1 MADNKEIK
9 VGTQV
14 LVYGSSMTWE
24 RIETI
29 DGETKTCWKIG
40 GNYYKKDTLAER
52 GSDAWNRTLIRIP
65 NDKDIAR
72 IVRRNSVYKTYN
84 FFNVM
89 SNIEKM
95 SEDDLSTVITIIS
108 KYKQS

>member
-14 LVYGSSMTWE
+14 LVYGSSMTRE
-24 RIETI
+24 RIATI

-52 GSDAWNRTLIRIP
+52 SSDVWHRTFIRIP
-65 NDKDIAR
+65 SGNDITR
-72 IVRRNSVYKTYN
+72 IVRRNRIYKTYN
-84 FFNVM
+84 FFNLM
-89 SNIEKM
+89 PNIEKM
-95 SEDDLSTVITIIS
+95 SDDDLSTVITIIA
-108 KYKQS
+108 KYEEL

>member
-14 LVYGSSMTWE
+14 LVYGSSMTRE
-24 RIETI
+24 YIATI

-52 GSDAWNRTLIRIP
+52 GSDVWRRTLIRIP
-65 NDKDIAR
+65 SDKDFARIAR
-72 IVRRNSVYKTYN
+72 RNRVNKTYN
-84 FFNVM
+84 FFSM
-89 SNIEKM
+89 LSNIEKL
-95 SEDDLSTVITIIS
+95 SDDDLSTVITIIA
-108 KYKQS
+108 KY

>member
-14 LVYGSSMTWE
+14 LVYGSSMKRE
-24 RIETI
+24 YIATI

-52 GSDAWNRTLIRIP
+52 GSNGWFRTFIRIP
-65 NDKDIAR
+65 SDKDIAR
-72 IVRRNSVYKTYN
+72 TVRNSRVNKTYN
-84 FFNVM
+84 FFSTL
-89 SNIEKM
+89 SNIENL
-95 SEDDLSTVITIIS
+95 SDDDLSTVITIIA
-108 KYKQS
+108 KYEKS

>member
-14 LVYGSSMTWE
+14 LVYGSSMMRE
-24 RIETI
+24 RIATI

-40 GNYYKKDTLAER
+40 GNYYKKDTLVER
-52 GSDAWNRTLIRIP
+52 SADVWHRTFIRIP
-65 NDKDIAR
+65 SDNDITR
-72 IVRRNSVYKTYN
+72 IVRKNRIYKTNN

-95 SEDDLSTVITIIS
+95 SDDDLSTVITIIA
-108 KYKQS
+108 KYEEL

>member
-14 LVYGSSMTWE
+14 LVYGSSMTRE
-24 RIETI
+24 HIATI

-40 GNYYKKDTLAER
+40 GNYYKKDTLVER
-52 GSDAWNRTLIRIP
+52 GSDAWHRTHIRIP
-65 NDKDIAR
+65 SDTDIAR
-72 IVRRNSVYKTYN
+72 VVRRNRVYKTYN
-84 FFNVM
+84 FFNVL

-95 SEDDLSTVITIIS
+95 SDDDLSTVITIIT
-108 KYKQS
+108 KYEKL

>member
-14 LVYGSSMTWE
+14 LVYGSAMTRE
-24 RIETI
+24 YIATI

-52 GSDAWNRTLIRIP
+52 GSDAWHRTLIRIP
-65 NDKDIAR
+65 SDKDIAL
-72 IVRRNSVYKTYN
+72 IIRRTRVNKTYN
-84 FFNVM
+84 FFSTL
-89 SNIEKM
+89 SNIEKL
-95 SEDDLSTVITIIS
+95 SDDDLSNVIKIMA
-108 KYKQS
+108 KYKEQ